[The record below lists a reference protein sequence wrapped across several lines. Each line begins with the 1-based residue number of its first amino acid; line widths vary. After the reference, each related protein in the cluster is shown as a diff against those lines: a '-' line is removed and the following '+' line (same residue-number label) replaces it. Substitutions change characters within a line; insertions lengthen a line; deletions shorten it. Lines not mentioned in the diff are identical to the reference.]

1 MKTRVSWPWVVGLS
15 LVTLALVGVVI
26 FTKPTPRTCG
36 PRTDDPQGYLFK
48 ICTYIQEKQLDVSPA
63 DPTGYHIKQIEERQE
78 NGRAVVWV
86 FLNCCYLGD
95 IAIID
100 KASGEVIRFRVG
112 AK

>member
-1 MKTRVSWPWVVGLS
+1 MKPRVSWPWVVGLS
-15 LVTLALVGVVI
+15 LVALVLVGVVI
-26 FTKPTPRTCG
+26 FTRPVSRSCH

-63 DPTGYHIKQIEERQE
+63 DPTSYQIKQIEERQE
-78 NGRAVVWV
+78 NGRTVVWV

-100 KASGEVIRFRVG
+100 KASGEVIEFRVG